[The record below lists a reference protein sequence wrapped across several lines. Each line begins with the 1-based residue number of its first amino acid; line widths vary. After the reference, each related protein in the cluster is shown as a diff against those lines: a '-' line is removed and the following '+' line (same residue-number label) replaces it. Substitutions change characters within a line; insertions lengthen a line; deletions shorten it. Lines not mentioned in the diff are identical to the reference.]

1 MHFPPKPGEGAR
13 GLSMIMDRKRFISL
27 LSGLT
32 LLLPKAFAKKN
43 TVEIDF
49 IRHATFILRVGG
61 LNFLVDP
68 MLSDKHEMD
77 PVGNTPSTERIPM
90 VPLPF
95 SESDLKGKLQHIDAL
110 IVTHIHRD
118 HWDSK
123 AQSII
128 NKELPLICQPPD
140 AEKIKQQGFTNVI
153 VVNSEIDFRGAKIH
167 RVNGQHGTGD
177 IGSRMGPVSGF
188 VVINGKKKVYIAGDS
203 VWCSDVENAINA
215 HKPDVII
222 VNAGAAQFNQ
232 GDPITMTSKEVIKT
246 ITALPSAKVV
256 AVHMDTVNHC
266 RLSRTDLKRELETAN
281 LLKSCSIPLDGEKIY
296 LT

>member
-1 MHFPPKPGEGAR
+1 MN
-13 GLSMIMDRKRFISL
+13 RKKFITL

-49 IRHATFILRVGG
+49 IRHATFILRVDG
-61 LNFLVDP
+61 LNILVDP

-77 PVGNTPSTERIPM
+77 PVGNAPSTERIPM

-95 SESDLKGKLQHIDAL
+95 SESDLKEKLQRIDAL

-128 NKELPLICQPPD
+128 TKELPLICQPPD

-153 VVNSEIDFRGAKIH
+153 VVDSEIDLRGLKIH

-188 VVINGKKKVYIAGDS
+188 VVITGKKKVYIAGDS
-203 VWCSDVENAINA
+203 IWCSDVENTINA
-215 HKPDVII
+215 HKPDVIV

-246 ITALPSAKVV
+246 ITTLPSAKVV

-266 RLSRTDLKRELETAN
+266 RLSRNDLKKELEATN
-281 LLKSCSIPLDGEKIY
+281 LLKSCSIPLDGETIY

>member
-1 MHFPPKPGEGAR
+1 MN
-13 GLSMIMDRKRFISL
+13 RKRFISL
-27 LSGLT
+27 LSGLP
-32 LLLPKAFAKKN
+32 LFLPKAFAKKN
-43 TVEIDF
+43 TIEIDF

-61 LNFLVDP
+61 LNILVDP
-68 MLSDKHEMD
+68 MLSNKHEMD
-77 PVGNTPSTERIPM
+77 PVGNAPSTERIPM

-95 SESDLKGKLQHIDAL
+95 SESDLKEKLQHIDAL

-128 NKELPLICQPPD
+128 NKELPLVCQPPD

-215 HKPDVII
+215 HKPDVIV

-246 ITALPSAKVV
+246 ITTLPSAKVV

-266 RLSRTDLKRELETAN
+266 RLSRTDLKEELEAAN